1 MDLLDLKSSITRVQG
16 LSQAKAK
23 VETLSLRTVRLLKVE
38 VSHLNL
44 LYYSRIKSI
53 DHDIEPVYC
62 EGQNC
67 DKD

>member
-1 MDLLDLKSSITRVQG
+1 MDLLYLKSTITRVQG

-23 VETLSLRTVRLLKVE
+23 VETLVLGTVGLLKVQI
-38 VSHLNL
+38 SHLNL

-53 DHDIEPVYC
+53 DHDIEPGHC
-62 EGQNC
+62 ECQNC

>member
-1 MDLLDLKSSITRVQG
+1 MDLLYLKSTITRVQG

-23 VETLSLRTVRLLKVE
+23 VETLVLGTVGLLKVQ

-53 DHDIEPVYC
+53 DHDIEPVHC

>member
-1 MDLLDLKSSITRVQG
+1 MDLFDLISAITRVQG

-23 VETLSLRTVRLLKVE
+23 VETLVLGSVRLLKVQ

-53 DHDIEPVYC
+53 DHDIEPVHC

>member
-1 MDLLDLKSSITRVQG
+1 MDLFDLISTITRVQG

-23 VETLSLRTVRLLKVE
+23 VETLVLRTVGLLKVQ

-44 LYYSRIKSI
+44 LYYSRINSI
-53 DHDIEPVYC
+53 DHYIEPVHR

-67 DKD
+67 DKN